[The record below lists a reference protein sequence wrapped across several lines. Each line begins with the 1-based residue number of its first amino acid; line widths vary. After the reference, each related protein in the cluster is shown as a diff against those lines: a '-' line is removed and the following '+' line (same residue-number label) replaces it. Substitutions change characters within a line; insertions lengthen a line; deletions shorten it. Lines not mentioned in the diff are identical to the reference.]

1 MSTVVNDGFNC
12 AQRTGWKFVMFEW
25 GQTSEL
31 SAYCIPGN
39 LQLRYLWSKLLPFL
53 LTPNPA
59 GNHKALTRDH
69 CFLCSNT
76 FLTPCYPS
84 KSSSPSFIGFVVL
97 SNTLH
102 QPVLDFSLHIQ
113 GFLVSEL
120 SWYQIFAGSFIDAYH
135 FWENVFMMA
144 SPRDSRSERVQSGD
158 VSVVLRSWMPDCAG
172 DIIDRHCYCDNTRQQ
187 PIVTKKNFSLLVNK
201 DHNGKQLA
209 SKAVH
214 FCFNETVVYALN
226 FKLSSSCLICSTF
239 FSAVTS
245 KNRSFCRFFW
255 SI

>member
-1 MSTVVNDGFNC
+1 MSTVVNVGFHC
-12 AQRTGWKFVMFEW
+12 AQRTGWKFVMLDW

-39 LQLRYLWSKLLPFL
+39 LQLQYLWSKLSPFL

-59 GNHKALTRDH
+59 GNHKVLTRDH

-113 GFLVSEL
+113 GFLVSKL
-120 SWYQIFAGSFIDAYH
+120 SWYQIFAGYFIDGYH
-135 FWENVFMMA
+135 LWKISFLWWLFQGFEV
-144 SPRDSRSERVQSGD
+144 RE
-158 VSVVLRSWMPDCAG
+158 
-172 DIIDRHCYCDNTRQQ
+172 
-187 PIVTKKNFSLLVNK
+187 
-201 DHNGKQLA
+201 
-209 SKAVH
+209 
-214 FCFNETVVYALN
+214 
-226 FKLSSSCLICSTF
+226 
-239 FSAVTS
+239 SAVWRCFCITE
-245 KNRSFCRFFW
+245 KLNAWLCRRSHRSTLLLW
-255 SI
+255 